1 MRNPFRRGSEPSTGR
16 SSLLDSRGRGSGAY
30 TVEIPDVGAGH
41 YVIDPS
47 DPCSIHSRRLE
58 AWCDVRDFDTAR
70 DELHWHCMI
79 LSQLGIGA
87 EQIREMAT
95 QLVGSRQ
102 KKLAAER
109 EIVLEA
115 EMAKAEGN
123 SNSAPARA
131 QGEREE
137 RQQAEEREQEL
148 RKESEVESDKLDR
161 LRKRFDALP
170 RRERVPINFT
180 LVLSVS
186 ISFTIFDVGVLG
198 NAFELIPG
206 DWYWKIVLTVGVALA
221 PLSTAIGIA
230 QWLSA
235 AKLPIREGVKATRL
249 ALVAGALCIIGI
261 GLIVLF
267 RAAAT
272 GDPPLPWNAYV
283 FLAFIQSALAMAET
297 MIYTVYFDSKVG
309 AALLKRIEVAEEDL
323 AAIDSRAVA
332 EHRRATTAQT
342 RIGEIEREAEKA
354 KSQLGRTEPELEKI
368 RTSFDGEAGM
378 LMGIVESAIL
388 EGVVAARRAEE
399 RKQREAEEPDG
410 EEEELRPWLVG
421 AMTAVAAMSL
431 FIVILVAAG
440 PLSI

>member
-1 MRNPFRRGSEPSTGR
+1 MRNPFRRRTDEPHGHA
-16 SSLLDSRGRGSGAY
+16 SLLDSRGRRSGAY

-41 YVIDPS
+41 YVFDPS
-47 DPCSIHSRRLE
+47 DSCSVHSRRLE

-95 QLVGSRQ
+95 RLVQSRE
-102 KKLAAER
+102 KNLAAER

-115 EMAKAEGN
+115 EMAKAEGT
-123 SNSAPARA
+123 SRSAPARA

-137 RQQAEEREQEL
+137 RLQAEEREREL
-148 RKESEVESDKLDR
+148 RKEADAQGDKVDG
-161 LRKRFDALP
+161 LRERFDALP
-170 RRERVPINFT
+170 RRARVPITFT

-186 ISFTIFDVGVLG
+186 VSFTIFDVGVLG
-198 NAFELIPG
+198 SAFELIPG
-206 DWYWKIVLTVGVALA
+206 DWYWKIILTAGVALA

-235 AKLPIREGVKATRL
+235 AELPIREGVKATRL
-249 ALVAGALCIIGI
+249 ALTAGALCIIGI

-272 GDPPLPWNAYV
+272 GDPPLPWSAYA

-297 MIYTVYFDSKVG
+297 MIYTVYFDSKIG
-309 AALLKRIEVAEEDL
+309 AALQKRIEMAED
-323 AAIDSRAVA
+323 AVA
-332 EHRRATTAQT
+332 TIDGRAITEHRRAVSAQS
-342 RIGEIEREAEKA
+342 RVGEIEREAEKA
-354 KSQLGRTEPELEKI
+354 KSTVERTEPELEKI
-368 RTSFDGEAGM
+368 RASFDGEGGM

-388 EGVVAARRAEE
+388 EGVVAAKRAEE
-399 RKQREAEEPDG
+399 RKRREAEEP
-410 EEEELRPWLVG
+410 EVEEELRPWHAG
-421 AMTAVAAMSL
+421 AITAGAMSL
-431 FIVILVAAG
+431 FFLILVLAS
-440 PLSI
+440 PISI